1 MKHVGSQVSMIA
13 SLSKQKFTYL
23 TDKEAVKKGYDLYL
37 WGKSGCKVNT
47 IFSEYICNPHFILNT
62 TF

>member
-1 MKHVGSQVSMIA
+1 MTHVGSQVSMIA

-23 TDKEAVKKGYDLYL
+23 TDKEAFKKGYNLYL
-37 WGKSGCKVNT
+37 WGGKWMKVNN